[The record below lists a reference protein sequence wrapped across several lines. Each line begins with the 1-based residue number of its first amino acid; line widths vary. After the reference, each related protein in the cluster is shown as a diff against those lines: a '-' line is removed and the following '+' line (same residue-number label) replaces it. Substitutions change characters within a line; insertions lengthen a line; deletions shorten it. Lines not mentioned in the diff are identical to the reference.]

1 MLNIKSIKRWH
12 LLLIWPAF
20 IASFIYVVSAFTHP
34 LMAWTGPQAKVMFPP
49 SLTLEAQQL
58 SNIEKIITK
67 NNLTQAHMVKL
78 VPSES
83 QPLLQITHSKQA
95 ERRYF
100 SLSDFTEIKHQDTN
114 QALWLAEH
122 YLKEKYPIKSIELKT
137 DFDASYPAVNR
148 LLPVYKINFDT
159 QDNLSVYIHTDTQ
172 ALAGIE
178 NDWKRSLRFVFQ
190 TFHTLNW
197 LDDTEGLRLFIKTLL
212 LICLIGMSITGIL
225 FLIKL
230 KRVKS
235 VPDTKRRWHRRLAWF
250 TALPLLF
257 YSISGAYHLWQ
268 SSLNDAPKGMQLTQT
283 LNLLN
288 WPTNE
293 SLSIDGQLH
302 INQVSLLQIPNLQSE
317 IPNEMTSIY
326 RISVSQIQ
334 SNTERTHDI
343 NTREKRFH
351 GQSKEKSTIYINAQT
366 GESLGDLDTQLVQQQ
381 AIALFN
387 QNHAT
392 ELPMKLI
399 THFGLGYDF
408 RNKRLPV
415 WRVENTDGQQ
425 VFIDPISH
433 ILVDRNT
440 SLTRLEGYSFSFLH
454 KWNMLNPVMGRK
466 NRDIVIMI
474 TLGTIFALSL
484 LGIILYLS
492 PSKQKLLKPD
502 DQSESQKQAA

>member
-1 MLNIKSIKRWH
+1 MLNTKNIKRWH
-12 LLLIWPAF
+12 LVLLWPAL
-20 IASFIYVVSAFTHP
+20 IASLIYVISAFTHP

-49 SLTLEAQQL
+49 SLTIQEQQF
-58 SNIEKIITK
+58 SNIPKIISE

-78 VPSES
+78 VPSEN
-83 QPLLQITHSKQA
+83 QPLLQVTDNEKTQ
-95 ERRYF
+95 RRYF
-100 SLSDFTEIKHQDTN
+100 SLANHSEVRDQDTN

-122 YLKEKYPIKSIELKT
+122 YLKAKYPVKNIEFKT
-137 DFDASYPAVNR
+137 AFDASYPPVNR
-148 LLPVYKINFDT
+148 LLPVYKINYDT

-197 LDDTEGLRLFIKTLL
+197 LDEFEGLRLFIKSLL
-212 LICLIGMSITGIL
+212 LLSLLVMSFTGIL

-230 KRVKS
+230 KRKNGI
-235 VPDTKRRWHRRLAWF
+235 PDSKRRWHRRLAWF
-250 TALPLLF
+250 AALPLLCF
-257 YSISGAYHLWQ
+257 SISGAYHLWQ
-268 SSLNDAPKGMQLTQT
+268 SSLIESPSGMQLTQT
-283 LNLLN
+283 LDLSN
-288 WPTNE
+288 WPTTHK
-293 SLSIDGQLH
+293 LSIDEGLK
-302 INQVSLLQIPNLQSE
+302 INQVSLLQVPDLYTNNKDGLT
-317 IPNEMTSIY
+317 NIY
-326 RISVSQIQ
+326 RVSVSKIQ
-334 SNTERTHDI
+334 SDQDNTHNI

-351 GQSKEKSTIYINAQT
+351 GQNKEKYTLYFDAST
-366 GESLGDLDTQLVQQQ
+366 GLSLGDLDTQLVSQQ
-381 AIALFN
+381 AKKLFK
-387 QNHAT
+387 QPEAM
-392 ELPMKLI
+392 ELPIKLI

-466 NRDIVIMI
+466 NRDILIMA
-474 TLGTIFALSL
+474 TLGLIFALSL
-484 LGIILYLS
+484 LGLILHLS
-492 PSKQKLLKPD
+492 SSKQKAAITNPQTD
-502 DQSESQKQAA
+502 TQKQAA